1 MSVVPSVRAG
11 LLRHKLDGQVLIY
24 DTNGD
29 RVHLLDTTTACVLD
43 LLEEGGRTADGIT
56 GELARRIAVA
66 KDEGL
71 YTLSVEELRKAD
83 LLDETTVKLPAL
95 PDVTRRELVRKIA
108 LTGAAALLIPA
119 VATLSATSAYAG
131 GSPVGIASACINT
144 NDCPEGL
151 TCRQALPAPQE
162 PNGPGKTC
170 QP

>member
-108 LTGAAALLIPA
+108 FTGAAALLIPA
-119 VATLSATSAYAG
+119 VATLSATSAHAQ
-131 GSPVGIASACINT
+131 GS
-144 NDCPEGL
+144 L
-151 TCRQALPAPQE
+151 L
-162 PNGPGKTC
+162 PNGSSCLNNGQCQSNNCTASGPSTGKTC